1 MLLLNEIM
9 GVKLNSKK
17 ILILSIFI
25 LISLSVYAAYC
36 IYRPLGLIK
45 PNVGNN
51 YSRTIQNGNFNLKWP
66 DSVEGAI
73 SIKDTNFNYNNGTF
87 KPSPTA
93 SVAKLITSL
102 VVLNKYPLSLN
113 QQGPEL
119 TISTNDESIYKNYL
133 AQDGSVTYV
142 SEGEKISE
150 YQLLESMLLPS
161 SDNAADTLALWAF
174 GSLKNYQ
181 TAANDFL
188 KSNGLYDT
196 TVGSDASGLSP
207 DTMSTP
213 NDLLKLG
220 TLAVNN
226 PVIKDIVSMK
236 SASLPGI
243 GVKTNYNSL
252 LGKLGIDGIKTGN
265 TDQAGGVLLTS
276 SEINIEGKN
285 LTLLSS
291 VMKTS
296 SLSTALSSSE
306 DIVSKFRNNFSNNYN
321 LSGTLDNIKY
331 KTPWNNKFLNL
342 EIRNLYLPKTLNSTK
357 INISLKLKNVNQYNK
372 SGDYLGK
379 LSIETNIPENRYT
392 FDVYLKDTP
401 SKPSL
406 WWLITHP

>member
-1 MLLLNEIM
+1 MLLFNEDM
-9 GVKLNSKK
+9 GNKVNSKK

-296 SLSTALSSSE
+296 SLATALSSSE